1 MKKYGLIGASLR
13 HSHSPQIH
21 NSAFKHLNIDAKYQC
36 IEIENSIF
44 NRSIPQLKEGDYSGF
59 NVTIPY
65 KRMIIPFI
73 EEVSTD
79 SKIVEAVNTICIKDN
94 RWYGH
99 NTDIKGFLTPLYEYK
114 KIFNR
119 SLILGSGGAARAVAY
134 ALLKYIKTR
143 EIYIGCRNRAKGDML
158 TNQFDHLFEHVTCHV
173 IDMVQSDEVAASVDL
188 IVNTT
193 PLGMSPKIDDQP
205 VEFNS
210 GLAPGTVVYDLI
222 YNPLQTKFLEHAQK
236 AGQDIITINGLE
248 MLISQAAG
256 SFELWTGRKFPYGV
270 VRKELLEIVASA
282 IN

>member
-1 MKKYGLIGASLR
+1 MQKYGLIGASLK

-21 NSAFKHLNIDAKYQC
+21 NSAFNHLNIDAKYEC

-44 NRSIPQLKEGDYSGF
+44 NRTIPHLKESEYSGF

-73 EEVSTD
+73 EEVSAD

-114 KIFNR
+114 KIFKR
-119 SLILGSGGAARAVAY
+119 CLILGSGGAARAVAY
-134 ALLKYIKTR
+134 ALLKYIKPTQ
-143 EIYIGCRNRAKGDML
+143 IYIGCRNRAKGDML
-158 TNQFDHLFEHVTCHV
+158 KNQFDHLFEQATCHV
-173 IDMVQSDEVAASVDL
+173 IDMAQSDEIAASVDI

-193 PLGMSPKIDDQP
+193 PLGMSPKIDDLP
-205 VEFNS
+205 MEFNS

-222 YNPLQTKFLEHAQK
+222 YNPLQTKFLKHAQK
-236 AGQDIITINGLE
+236 TGEDIIAINGLE

-256 SFELWTGRKFPYGV
+256 SFELWTGKQFPYAAV
-270 VRKELLEIVASA
+270 TKDLVKIVGSSA
-282 IN
+282 I